1 MSEHDH
7 PAPAGG
13 PGRERPGAGD
23 AIPSAP
29 GAGLPGADAD
39 RPNAAGQ
46 PKDASSDQDPGAG
59 NAPDDPTRA
68 EGPGGG
74 SGLIGA
80 REPVDE
86 PIASGGGAT
95 VGRGADGSAEPTG
108 AAAADTGTDDGT
120 SDEPTRVEASSG
132 EGPGAPTGPVDETTR
147 TTGPG
152 EARGTPAPGSA
163 VGGSAAGGFAVGGPA
178 AGGPA
183 AGGVPAGGPAAGGR
197 ASGSAGPTGATAA
210 GAGGGWVPPPPPPG
224 PPGPAGPA
232 GPYPPYPPAAPR
244 RRLTRSRQRRVLAGV
259 AGGLGEYT
267 GIDPVLFRVLFAVL
281 TVFGGAGI
289 LLYVI
294 GWLFLPEQDQPSSP
308 AEALIGRGRGS
319 DAVQA
324 ILLAI
329 VALVVAGVLVSGDG
343 RDVVLLALVVVG
355 AVLLARHLDETR
367 DRPAAPA
374 PVPAPP
380 AVPPSAPGPYEPYRA
395 HPPYP
400 PYPAYQP
407 YQVPPP
413 DVSPADPYTTATTTA
428 TVVPETTGQK
438 RESSL
443 LGRLT
448 LSLLLLVLG
457 VTAALDAAGAVEPQ
471 ARHYLALTVGVIG
484 LGLLVGAWRGRAR
497 GLIWLGLP
505 LTIALVAVGASE
517 VRLSGGVGDRQYGP
531 LSVAEIQDRYEVG
544 VGNLELDL
552 SDVDFAGE
560 SVSTTAAAGVG
571 HVGVT
576 VPREVDVDVVGR
588 AGIGEADL
596 FGEKANGTSP
606 ERTVVDEGPDGAGG
620 GHLRLVLDVGVGK
633 VEVDRETA

>member
-1 MSEHDH
+1 MNEHD
-7 PAPAGG
+7 PSAPVGR

-23 AIPSAP
+23 AIPSAA
-29 GAGLPGADAD
+29 GAGLPGADAGRSD
-39 RPNAAGQ
+39 AAGK
-46 PKDASSDQDPGAG
+46 PTEASSEQDLGPRA
-59 NAPDDPTRA
+59 APAEDPTRV
-68 EGPGGG
+68 EGPGDGPG
-74 SGLIGA
+74 RIGA
-80 REPVDE
+80 DEPVEE
-86 PIASGGGAT
+86 PIAGGGGAT
-95 VGRGADGSAEPTG
+95 VVGGAGSSAEPTG
-108 AAAADTGTDDGT
+108 ATAADTGIDEGT
-120 SDEPTRVEASSG
+120 SDEPTRVDASSG
-132 EGPGAPTGPVDETTR
+132 EGPGAPTGPGDETTR
-147 TTGPG
+147 VDGPG
-152 EARGTPAPGSA
+152 EARGTPAPGSEI
-163 VGGSAAGGFAVGGPA
+163 GGPTVGGPEVR
-178 AGGPA
+178 GS
-183 AGGVPAGGPAAGGR
+183 
-197 ASGSAGPTGATAA
+197 ASGSAGPTAATAA
-210 GAGGGWVPPPPPPG
+210 AAGGGWVPPPPPG
-224 PPGPAGPA
+224 PPGPGGPA
-232 GPYPPYPPAAPR
+232 GPHLPYPPAAPR
-244 RRLTRSRQRRVLAGV
+244 RRLTRSRERRVLAGV

-367 DRPAAPA
+367 DRPAAPVPA
-374 PVPAPP
+374 PAPP
-380 AVPPSAPGPYEPYRA
+380 AVPPPAPGPYEPYQA
-395 HPPYP
+395 YPPYP
-400 PYPAYQP
+400 PYPP

-413 DVSPADPYTTATTTA
+413 GLSPVDPYAPAMTTVTST
-428 TVVPETTGQK
+428 PETTGQK

-471 ARHYLALTVGVIG
+471 ARHYLALAVGVIG

-505 LTIALVAVGASE
+505 LTIALVAVGASQ
-517 VRLSGGVGDRQYGP
+517 VRLSGGAGDRQYGP
-531 LSVAEIQDRYEVG
+531 LSVAEIQDRYEVS

-571 HVGVT
+571 HVAVT
-576 VPREVDVDVVGR
+576 VPRNVDVDVLGR

-606 ERTVVDEGPDGAGG
+606 ERTVVDEGPDGEGG